1 MVELQRRRT
10 FRQYTYRGIE
20 LETLLGYT
28 DKQLKVIFPSRQRRK
43 MIRGGG
49 QKKAKLLIEKLRT
62 KKKLARD
69 QTGVK
74 PQPVKTHL
82 REMIILPE
90 MIGSIVAVY
99 NGKTFVEVEVK
110 ADMIGHY
117 LAEFSLPYKPV
128 RHGKPGI
135 GATHSSRFIPLK

>member
-62 KKKLARD
+62 KASHAPVLAVPHECPTTLLLRVR
-69 QTGVK
+69 GVDCEYFIS
-74 PQPVKTHL
+74 L
-82 REMIILPE
+82 MIVW
-90 MIGSIVAVY
+90 SKFVACIFDY
-99 NGKTFVEVEVK
+99 ARWT
-110 ADMIGHY
+110 
-117 LAEFSLPYKPV
+117 
-128 RHGKPGI
+128 
-135 GATHSSRFIPLK
+135 